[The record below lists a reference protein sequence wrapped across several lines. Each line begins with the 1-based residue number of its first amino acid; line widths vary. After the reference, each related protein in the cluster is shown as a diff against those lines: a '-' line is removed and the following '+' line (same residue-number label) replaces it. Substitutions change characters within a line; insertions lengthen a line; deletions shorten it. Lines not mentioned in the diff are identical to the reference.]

1 MREVLEPLGRIAGV
15 RMAVLVS
22 LDGVPVVVR
31 GRETEDERGVDLSAE
46 SADSLA
52 ALASGWLHGLTR
64 SIAPLSWEPPR
75 SVVLR
80 AARGTL
86 IMLHA
91 PGSVLLV
98 LLDSGT
104 HPEDLQLPMEG
115 AVARIQRILRSRHV
129 EPQPAES
136 PEEPPYGYSHGAA
149 EPPPAY
155 GAGPKSNAG
164 QDPRFVPTD
173 TARKPIP
180 RDLPG

>member
-31 GRETEDERGVDLSAE
+31 GREAEEERGVDLSGE
-46 SADSLA
+46 SAESLA

-86 IMLHA
+86 LMLHA

-98 LLDSGT
+98 LLDSGS

-115 AVARIQRILRSRHV
+115 AVARIQRILRSRRS
-129 EPQPAES
+129 EPAPA
-136 PEEPPYGYSHGAA
+136 
-149 EPPPAY
+149 PPPDDLHYGHPGGPPGPPPVY
-155 GAGPKSNAG
+155 GALPKSNAG
-164 QDPRFVPTD
+164 QDPRFIPTD